1 MLSEAGYTPIVTGD
15 PSELEHLLEVEKPQL
30 VLLNLVLPGTD
41 GFELMRSIPNVSEVP
56 VIFISGR
63 GGDQYVARAFE
74 MGAADYILKPFSPTE
89 LVARIKAAL
98 RKRTAAR
105 HAEPY
110 LVGDLVIDH
119 VERSVTVAGH
129 PAELTPTE
137 YKLLFELSRNAGRV
151 LTHDDLLQR
160 VWGEEHPGSHHLLRS
175 FVKSLRQKLGDD
187 ARSPSY
193 IFTEPGVGYRLT
205 NS

>member
-1 MLSEAGYTPIVTGD
+1 
-15 PSELEHLLEVEKPQL
+15 
-30 VLLNLVLPGTD
+30 
-41 GFELMRSIPNVSEVP
+41 MRSIPNVSEVP

-89 LVARIKAAL
+89 LVARIRAAL
-98 RKRTAAR
+98 RKRAAAR
-105 HAEPY
+105 HAGPY
-110 LVGDLVIDH
+110 LVGDLAIDH
-119 VERSVTVAGH
+119 VERSVTVAGR
-129 PAELTPTE
+129 PADLTPTE
-137 YKLLFELSRNAGRV
+137 YKLLFELSTNAGRV
-151 LTHDDLLQR
+151 LSHDELLER
-160 VWGEEHPGSHHLLRS
+160 VWGEEHPGSYHLLRS

-205 NS
+205 RS